1 MNTTTNTT
9 TTTNPH
15 SRTAPGHARPRRWLR
30 LGCLTLAA
38 SGLGAC
44 STVGQYTRETDGF
57 DAAGAFQITD
67 RNVVEPVDLGYLLL
81 RYAPAPEL
89 RDDVCSQQAAMTPRW
104 ARGGV
109 ADDERLEGGEFA
121 SQDRTR
127 LDRSVRY
134 FACRVERA
142 TEDQRRQARNA
153 MQERLLASSEQRCS
167 AFKIGLQRS
176 FSRTNFGL
184 GILTTMAGTAGALV
198 SSVGAARNWAG
209 TAAISSGA
217 RAEYNQDFFSNLAA
231 HVVIEGIDK
240 RRRDVYQ
247 QIQHAGQAKAYADY
261 PVEAAIKDAMYYHG
275 QCSVA
280 AGFQQAADAIR
291 LFDDPGLNTGLSM
304 IAKLKAANQL
314 MLSQDVPADELLKRS
329 KALLEHMPKL
339 AGSQL
344 SGGKPAGDP
353 AALPMLNLALA
364 ALAAAVDDMK
374 GTVQQF
380 RERRPATA
388 PGEDEMGLKTVDFSA
403 IGLPVT
409 LPGACRLAT
418 LTLIANEQS
427 GAAAALVEQDA
438 VKRSGLLGDAAKAG
452 RQAQLIAEQAQL
464 LASAYKVRVGD
475 SIAAWTVSYAKA
487 VDPKNAKAK
496 EAAAELK
503 AALGQLPTLDGDA
516 GLASLK
522 KLCASS

>member
-1 MNTTTNTT
+1 MNTT
-9 TTTNPH
+9 TTTL
-15 SRTAPGHARPRRWLR
+15 RTLPVHARSRRWLR
-30 LGCLTLAA
+30 LACVMLGAMA
-38 SGLGAC
+38 LGAC
-44 STVGQYTRETDGF
+44 SSVGQYTRETSGF
-57 DAAGAFQITD
+57 DASGAFQLTD

-109 ADDERLEGGEFA
+109 AADEQLDGGEFA

-209 TAAISSGA
+209 TAAISSGV

-261 PVEAAIKDAMYYHG
+261 PVEAAIKDAMFYHG

-291 LFDDPGLNTGLSM
+291 LFDDPGLNTGMSM

-314 MLSQDVPADELLKRS
+314 MLSQDLSADELLKRS

-353 AALPMLNLALA
+353 EALPTLNLALA
-364 ALAAAVDDMK
+364 TLAAAVDDMK

-380 RERRPATA
+380 RERRPASA
-388 PGEDEMGLKTVDFSA
+388 PGEDEMGIKAVDFSTT
-403 IGLPVT
+403 GLPAA
-409 LPGACRLAT
+409 LPAACRQATAT
-418 LTLIANEQS
+418 LVASEQS
-427 GAAAALVEQDA
+427 SAAAALVEPDA
-438 VKRSGLLGDAAKAG
+438 GKRSGLLGDAAKAG
-452 RQAQLIAEQAQL
+452 RQAQLIAEQAQT
-464 LASAYKVRVGD
+464 LALAYRVRVGD

-487 VDPKNAKAK
+487 VDPKNARARD
-496 EAAAELK
+496 AAAELK
-503 AALGQLPTLDGDA
+503 SALGQLPNLAGDA

-522 KLCASS
+522 KLCASN